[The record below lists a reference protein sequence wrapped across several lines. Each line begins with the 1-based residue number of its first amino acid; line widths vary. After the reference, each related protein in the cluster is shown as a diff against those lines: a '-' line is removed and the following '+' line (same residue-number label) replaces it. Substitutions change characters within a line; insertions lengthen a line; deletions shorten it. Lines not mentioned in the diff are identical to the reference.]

1 MNKENTLLY
10 SRSHLWVRVNKGL
23 AVIGVTYYYLDRLA
37 TINMIELKAP
47 ETRLARGD
55 VLGTLEST
63 KAAVDLETPVSGK
76 ITAVND
82 SLITSPDPVNK
93 DPLDQGWLVEIELEK
108 PAETRDLMTS
118 DQYQQF
124 TLE

>member
-1 MNKENTLLY
+1 MNKENILLY
-10 SRSHLWVRVNKGL
+10 SRGHLWVRVDKGL
-23 AVIGVTYYYLDRLA
+23 AVIGVTYHYLDRLA
-37 TINMIELKAP
+37 TINMIELKEP
-47 ETRLARGD
+47 ETRLARVD

-82 SLITSPDPVNK
+82 SLINSPDPVNK
-93 DPLDQGWLVEIELEK
+93 DPLGQGWLVEIELEK
-108 PAETRDLMTS
+108 PAETRDLMTP